1 MLHSLIGLIVREV
14 SEKKM
19 MSDYLLNCYV
29 NSVIV
34 LAVRNLSTSAPEH
47 DNADSSKAQ
56 YMLKYIR
63 QHIHQPELLKL
74 NIVAEKFHLSPT
86 YAGRFFKRNFGEDF
100 KQ

>member
-1 MLHSLIGLIVREV
+1 MLKGLSTYKPDTVSGFNRVMLEMLHSLIGLIVREV

-56 YMLKYIR
+56 YMHKIYQAAYPPAR
-63 QHIHQPELLKL
+63 TPE
-74 NIVAEKFHLSPT
+74 IEYCS
-86 YAGRFFKRNFGEDF
+86 
-100 KQ
+100 

>member
-1 MLHSLIGLIVREV
+1 
-14 SEKKM
+14 M
-19 MSDYLLNCYV
+19 MSGYLLNYYV

-34 LAVRNLSTSAPEH
+34 LAVRNLSTLAPEH

-74 NIVAEKFHLSPT
+74 NIVAENFTFPHLCRT
-86 YAGRFFKRNFGEDF
+86 FL
-100 KQ
+100 